1 MQQRNFNLD
10 VIRCVAVIHILC
22 SHFLLHAN
30 FYFSGPVIGPA
41 MEISLILRQAFHSCV
56 PIFLMLSGYL
66 MNRKTL
72 SLKYYKGISKILI
85 LYGLSCIP
93 IWICRTIYE
102 NAIYT
107 LGGLFHSFVN
117 FEFYSWYIGMY
128 ICLYLLI
135 PFLNK
140 MYHQLESKQNKMILI
155 GTLILLTSMPSL
167 LNHYGVA
174 LIPTYF
180 ESFYPLTYYFMG
192 AFLFEYADD
201 VKLTALPLF
210 LLHVTV
216 LIGGGLFILSQVRGQ
231 YYYDVALFVDHGHLL
246 NVCSTPLLFLT
257 ILKSDY
263 SKVPKPICKLVQTIS
278 LVSLQ
283 LYLVSYAFDVRVYT
297 EFNEQY
303 WGGYADRFLRF
314 PIPVFKVFI
323 YSFITALIIQ
333 FIYDQIKKIGCHKI

>member
-10 VIRCVAVIHILC
+10 VMRCVAVIHILC

-30 FYFSGPVIGPA
+30 FYFNGPVTGPA
-41 MEISLILRQAFHSCV
+41 MEISLILRQFFHSCV

-72 SLKYYKGISKILI
+72 SVKYYKGISKILI
-85 LYGLSCIP
+85 LYGLACIP
-93 IWICRTIYE
+93 IWIYRTIYE

-107 LGGLFHSFVN
+107 LGGIFNSFVN

-128 ICLYLLI
+128 VCLYLMI
-135 PFLNK
+135 PFFNN
-140 MYHQLESKQNKMILI
+140 MYHKLETKQNKMILI

-167 LNHYGVA
+167 LNHFGVA

-180 ESFYPLTYYFMG
+180 EAFYPLTYYFMG
-192 AFLFEYADD
+192 AFISEYADD
-201 VKLTALPLF
+201 FKLSSTALFIIYL
-210 LLHVTV
+210 TV
-216 LIGGGLFILSQVRGQ
+216 MIAGGCFVLTQVKDKF
-231 YYYDVALFVDHGHLL
+231 YYDVALFVDHGHLL
-246 NVCSTPLLFLT
+246 NICSTPLLFLT

-263 SKVPKPICKLVQTIS
+263 SKVPKPLCKLVQTIS

-297 EFNEQY
+297 EFNAKY
-303 WGGYADRFLRF
+303 WGYTDRFMRF

-323 YSFITALIIQ
+323 LSFITALIIQ
-333 FIYDQIKKIGCHKI
+333 FLYDQIKKISTRS